1 MELNHTLHILL
12 TALGIGLMIGV
23 VRDPVFGPIIS
34 FGMGGTAVE
43 IHRDHAVALPPLND
57 YMIKKTVCR
66 TRVARLL
73 GEFRN
78 MPKIN
83 FEALWK
89 VLQRV
94 SEMVCELPEIVEMDI
109 NPLVADADGVVA
121 VDARFAI
128 NYPPVTA
135 RRYDH
140 MAIHPYPNDL
150 VKHLQLPD
158 GTDIII
164 RPIRPEDA
172 EMEQEFVRNLSKE
185 SRYMRFMQALREL
198 TPDMLVRLTQI
209 DYDREMAF
217 LALTRQDG
225 KEVEMGVTRYAINP
239 DRNSCEFALVIADE
253 FQNRGLGGV
262 MMNILI
268 DTARARGLRYID
280 GEVLAHNH
288 GMLKLMQRLGFERQK
303 SDIEDGIVIVRKRV
317 GEMCG

>member
-1 MELNHTLHILL
+1 
-12 TALGIGLMIGV
+12 
-23 VRDPVFGPIIS
+23 
-34 FGMGGTAVE
+34 
-43 IHRDHAVALPPLND
+43 
-57 YMIKKTVCR
+57 
-66 TRVARLL
+66 
-73 GEFRN
+73 
-78 MPKIN
+78 
-83 FEALWK
+83 
-89 VLQRV
+89 
-94 SEMVCELPEIVEMDI
+94 
-109 NPLVADADGVVA
+109 
-121 VDARFAI
+121 
-128 NYPPVTA
+128 
-135 RRYDH
+135 